1 MRSEKL
7 KVKRQLTLYTL
18 YLIFAISLFGACSNK
33 DSRKAARLAAEQ
45 YYGYLIDGDVEKY
58 VKAIHDYDKLSEDY
72 RSQLHDMFAQYLDN
86 EQKMR
91 GGLIQARALHDTIVD
106 DLYAHILMEVT
117 FGDSTQ
123 EQVFLP
129 LILTD
134 KGWKLK

>member
-1 MRSEKL
+1 MKQ
-7 KVKRQLTLYTL
+7 VALYTL
-18 YLIFAISLFGACSNK
+18 YLALAISMLVSCRENEH
-33 DSRKAARLAAEQ
+33 KAARKAAEQ

-58 VKAIHDYDKLSEDY
+58 VKAIHDYNELPEEY
-72 RSQLHDMFAQYLDN
+72 RNQLRDMFAQYLDN